1 MRAAAA
7 LGQSR
12 KPGTSG
18 WVRPR
23 LQLASRH
30 RMRDDPFERE
40 AESNAHIARSGG
52 GMPLRDIRDV
62 RIHADDDSAR
72 AAQAIGAHAFT
83 VGSDVFFGR
92 GEYQPSTAAGRGL
105 IAHEMTHVVQQRQG
119 GGVPALQGSWW
130 EGAGAIIGGVI
141 GTIVGAAVGGVGGAI
156 GLGLAGAA
164 LGALAGHGLR
174 WAIEGDPDVDRTE
187 PEDKGLAESD
197 PKFQE
202 TFQQKLQ
209 EGMKY
214 LERSSCAFPYGDK
227 QWKYDDR
234 YWKRVKDPD
243 YVAYKPKGVSAAK
256 AFDELLDNLNLWEF
270 DCAIYPEI
278 IWLYAYR
285 KTLGATNF
293 NSRFPDLVI
302 RQHATKGINKTAY
315 SVDSMD
321 KAEFDKIWDDAPAG
335 SKVTWTNRSSVTHGT
350 AWNHENGI
358 KRTKGSTPEEAR
370 YDAHPLGHN
379 MTEMEVKKGLAQNAS
394 DWPKADTGAQTSY
407 IADNI
412 YRHQLSILKV

>member
-1 MRAAAA
+1 MHAAAA
-7 LGQSR
+7 LARTQ
-12 KPGTSG
+12 KPGSSG

-40 AESNAHIARSGG
+40 AEANARVARSGG
-52 GMPLRDIRDV
+52 ALPMRDLRGV
-62 RIHADDDSAR
+62 NIHADDDSAR
-72 AAQAIGAHAFT
+72 AAGSIGAHAFT

-92 GEYQPSTAAGRGL
+92 NEYQPATAHGRGL
-105 IAHEMTHVVQQRQG
+105 LAHELTHVEQQRSG
-119 GGVPALQGSWW
+119 RSAGLQGSWW

-141 GTIVGAAVGGVGGAI
+141 GTIVGAAIGGVGGAI

-164 LGALAGHGLR
+164 LGAFAGHGLR
-174 WAIEGDPDVDRTE
+174 WAVEGDPDVDRTE
-187 PEDKGLAESD
+187 PEDKGLAEND
-197 PKFQE
+197 PKFKE
-202 TFQQKLQ
+202 TFREKLQ

-256 AFDELLDNLNLWEF
+256 AFDELLNNINLWEF

-278 IWLYAYR
+278 VWLYAYR
-285 KTLGATNF
+285 KTLGAANF

-315 SVDSMD
+315 SLESMG
-321 KAEFDKIWDDAPAG
+321 KEEFDKVWDEAPAG
-335 SKVTWTNRSSVTHGT
+335 SKVTWTNRSTVTHGT

-358 KRTKGSTPEEAR
+358 KRTKGATPEEAR

-379 MTEMEVKKGLAQNAS
+379 MTEDAVKKGLAENAA
-394 DWPKADTGAQTSY
+394 DWPKTDTAAQTRY
-407 IADNI
+407 VETNI